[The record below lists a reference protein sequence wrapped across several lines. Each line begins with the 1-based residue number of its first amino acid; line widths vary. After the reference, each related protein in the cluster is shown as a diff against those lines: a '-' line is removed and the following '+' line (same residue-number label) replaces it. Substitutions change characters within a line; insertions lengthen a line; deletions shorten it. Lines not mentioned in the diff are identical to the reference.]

1 MTHGQFEE
9 TFAAR
14 KAAYRKRM
22 SELLHEMQ
30 ALKAGYRQGNAELER
45 QRAAALSNPENRRR
59 HECFRLNHVLGG
71 VFSEWESKETDV
83 LDVRHAVSKFDCTGD
98 DAAVLT
104 IRVPYLTDQAG
115 KEAAYDGQ

>member
-1 MTHGQFEE
+1 MTHEQFEE

-22 SELLHEMQ
+22 SELQQEMQ

-45 QRAAALSNPENRRR
+45 QRAAALSNPDNRRK

-71 VFSEWESKETDV
+71 VFSAWESKETDV
-83 LDVRHAVSKFDCTGD
+83 LDVRHAVSKFDCTGE
-98 DAAVLT
+98 DAAVFT
-104 IRVPYLTDQAG
+104 IRVPYTGAEER
-115 KEAAYDGQ
+115 KEA